1 MGIDKTVENE
11 ADKQNE
17 REIGKMKERYMLIV
31 RNEFQGVL

>member
-1 MGIDKTVENE
+1 MGIDKTGENE

-17 REIGKMKERYMLIV
+17 REIGKMKESYMLIV